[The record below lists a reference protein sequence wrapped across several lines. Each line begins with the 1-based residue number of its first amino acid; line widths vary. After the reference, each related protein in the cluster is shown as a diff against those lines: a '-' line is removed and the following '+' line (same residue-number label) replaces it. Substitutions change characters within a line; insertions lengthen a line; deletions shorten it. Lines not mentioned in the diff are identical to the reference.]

1 MTWVDLVLSVME
13 ILFFVM
19 AVVAIVS
26 LVVIFIKNKKFTFK
40 KVKKLITEVIDLICS
55 ALG

>member
-13 ILFFVM
+13 ILFYVM